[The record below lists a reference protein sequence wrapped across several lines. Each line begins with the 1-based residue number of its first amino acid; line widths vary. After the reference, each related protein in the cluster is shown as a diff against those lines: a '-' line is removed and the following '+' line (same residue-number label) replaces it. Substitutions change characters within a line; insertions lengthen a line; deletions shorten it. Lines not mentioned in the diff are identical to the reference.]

1 MCATPNI
8 VVFLSLISA
17 QNPIPRTR
25 RLFGAC
31 LLPENRTFSLKW
43 CLAHPNLLPFLGEY
57 EKSLEKFGFSYMWL
71 WYLQTPLSNVKFGV
85 ESDKRHQ
92 KSIWNI
98 IPLQNQTFRAK
109 TCLAHPNSIG
119 GAPSVWKIT
128 FFMNLDTTWFQTD
141 ADQVYRW
148 NLKWCSLAVVLLKRR
163 ARVTSSSTLPAFPP
177 RPWPVTPLLP
187 GLFFHRELKSL
198 LG

>member
-1 MCATPNI
+1 
-8 VVFLSLISA
+8 
-17 QNPIPRTR
+17 
-25 RLFGAC
+25 
-31 LLPENRTFSLKW
+31 
-43 CLAHPNLLPFLGEY
+43 
-57 EKSLEKFGFSYMWL
+57 MWL
-71 WYLQTPLSNVKFGV
+71 WYLQTPLSNAKFGV
-85 ESDKRHQ
+85 ESDERHQ
-92 KSIWNI
+92 KSIWNV

-177 RPWPVTPLLP
+177 RPWHNYGWCCCWMWASSGRQIGCNPSPHCCRVYLARCNTDRMPRLGTPDP
-187 GLFFHRELKSL
+187 SWFGARARRRQH
-198 LG
+198 

>member
-8 VVFLSLISA
+8 VVFLSLISP

-71 WYLQTPLSNVKFGV
+71 WYLQTPLSNAKFGV
-85 ESDKRHQ
+85 ESDERHQ
-92 KSIWNI
+92 KSIWNV
-98 IPLQNQTFRAK
+98 IPLQNQTFRTK
-109 TCLAHPNSIG
+109 HVSHTQTRSG
-119 GAPSVWKIT
+119 GA
-128 FFMNLDTTWFQTD
+128 FG
-141 ADQVYRW
+141 
-148 NLKWCSLAVVLLKRR
+148 LKNHIFYESRYNVIPNRCRSSLQMESKVVQSGSSASKAACTRYIQFHASGLSTSAV
-163 ARVTSSSTLPAFPP
+163 T
-177 RPWPVTPLLP
+177 
-187 GLFFHRELKSL
+187 
-198 LG
+198 